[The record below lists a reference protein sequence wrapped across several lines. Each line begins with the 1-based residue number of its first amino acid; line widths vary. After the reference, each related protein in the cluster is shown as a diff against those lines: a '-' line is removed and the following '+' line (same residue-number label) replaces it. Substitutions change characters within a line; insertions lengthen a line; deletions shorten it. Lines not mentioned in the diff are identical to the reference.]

1 MRIIF
6 FSDTHIGSNPDS
18 PVNQKTGLPGRVQDG
33 LDMLDTMIEFAEKES
48 IDLAIFTGDAFHIHN
63 PSATYLNAF
72 SKRINALRRI
82 CPVLM
87 VEGNHDIV
95 KLHDKPSSLEI
106 YNSLDVEGTVTSST
120 YSVYEIETK
129 SGMVQVATLPYP
141 TPTTALLTEKEDAS
155 QIGYAMRR
163 FLKAKI
169 KEMAAQIDPAYPA
182 ILAGHLTV
190 DGTVYQGSTDNGSN
204 FKDLSVPLDY
214 LTDSVWDY
222 VGLGHIHKYQ
232 MLNEHPPVV
241 YAGSL
246 DRITFNDENDEKGF
260 VLVEIVDGKT
270 EWEFIAIEA
279 RTYKTIETTI
289 DEDDDDPTATV
300 LEDIAQTDL
309 EGAVV
314 RLIVHISRDQQP
326 LLDMNKIHRVL
337 DEDDVY
343 WQPVEHIDVIRRI
356 ETRLPESVFNAT
368 IPPRDLLKTYLTEI
382 GGFDGKE
389 LKKLMSLADG
399 IMSEV
404 DAELEH

>member
-1 MRIIF
+1 
-6 FSDTHIGSNPDS
+6 
-18 PVNQKTGLPGRVQDG
+18 
-33 LDMLDTMIEFAEKES
+33 MLDTMIEFAEKES

-120 YSVYEIETK
+120 YGVYEIETK

-141 TPTTALLTEKEDAS
+141 TPTTALLTEKEDSS

-169 KEMAAQIDPAYPA
+169 KELAAQIDPTYPA

-190 DGTVYQGSTDNGSN
+190 EGTVYQGSTDNGLN

-214 LTDSVWDY
+214 LTDDVWDY

-246 DRITFNDENDEKGF
+246 DRITFNDEDDEKGF
-260 VLVEIVDGKT
+260 ILVEIVDGKT
-270 EWEFIAIEA
+270 DWEFISIEA
-279 RTYKTIETTI
+279 RTYKTIETVI
-289 DEDDDDPTATV
+289 DEEDDDPTATV

-314 RLIVHISRDQQP
+314 RLIVHITQDQRP
-326 LLDMNKIHRVL
+326 LLDMNAIHRTL
-337 DEDDVY
+337 DEECIY
-343 WQPVEHIDVIRRI
+343 WKPVEHIDVIRPH
-356 ETRLPESVFNAT
+356 ETRIPENIFNSS
-368 IPPRDLLKTYLTEI
+368 IPPRELLQTYLTEV
-382 GGFDGKE
+382 GGHKGKE
-389 LKKLMSLADG
+389 LKILMHMANQ
-399 IMSEV
+399 IMDEV
-404 DAELEH
+404 DAELEG